1 MKELHSLLCGTTM
14 KYMGK
19 EKIQLGQTGWLFGD
33 LSNLFAGALEVTVFR
48 CPVCGK
54 LEFFSADEDGKEPVW
69 WQKDMPRQ
77 ICPECAAEHD
87 TGCYC
92 CPVCGHQYEK

>member
-1 MKELHSLLCGTTM
+1 MKELHCLRCGTTM

-54 LEFFSADEDGKEPVW
+54 LEFF
-69 WQKDMPRQ
+69 
-77 ICPECAAEHD
+77 AAENSEHSQSGIPQV
-87 TGCYC
+87 T
-92 CPVCGHQYEK
+92 CPKCGHTHDFDYPSCPICKYRY